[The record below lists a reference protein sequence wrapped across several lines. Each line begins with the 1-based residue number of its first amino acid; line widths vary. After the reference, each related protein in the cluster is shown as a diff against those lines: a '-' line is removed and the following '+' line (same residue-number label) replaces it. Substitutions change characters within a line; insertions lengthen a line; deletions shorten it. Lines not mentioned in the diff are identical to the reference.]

1 MKERLEE
8 AMESANNAV
17 DQVALRTP
25 NTSDK
30 PGRQDAGQSVTRIFP
45 YFVVAVLILWIISF
59 FWIDTHTVPKAIEI
73 LCLSFTFCF
82 AIFGLF
88 CAVRLPSGIFPFWAL
103 AGYATGLT
111 VVLWSFN
118 YITGD
123 NYYANAINDI
133 LGSLGIHLSDILYMV
148 VGFLSTLAVMLFTS
162 IGVTTVISA
171 YLRRYIPYV
180 LNSMNEHAKMGI
192 RGKSERFF
200 MIPDIVDIQEVV
212 LDPSE
217 TSHIFNFQ
225 RSLSISMY
233 LFVLGLL
240 VSSYL
245 FVNPYFLDVMS
256 WKTMLSITLML
267 SMFTPA
273 LILPWQIFRSIGAR
287 ARSEAHREYHL
298 WIGAK
303 NRLFTTFTALG
314 VFMMMFLL
322 SVYLGNNA
330 MDIIRNYLIFL
341 VPLLLTSAMYGT
353 LYCNNFEKYD
363 KERIVESFDEMRTRD
378 RSPFDCKSSKGGK
391 RLLTQQSVSLAIGRF
406 HFYI

>member
-1 MKERLEE
+1 MMKERLEE

-25 NTSDK
+25 KTSGK
-30 PGRQDAGQSVTRIFP
+30 SGKNDAGPSITRTFP
-45 YFVVAVLILWIISF
+45 YFVIAVLMLWIISF
-59 FWIDTHTVPKAIEI
+59 FWIDAHTVPKAIEL

-82 AIFGLF
+82 AVFGIF
-88 CAVRLPSGIFPFWAL
+88 CAVHLPNGVFPFWAL
-103 AGYATGLT
+103 AGYAICLT
-111 VVLWSFN
+111 AILWSFN
-118 YITGD
+118 YITGN
-123 NYYANAINDI
+123 NYYADAMYDI
-133 LGSLGIHLSDILYMV
+133 LGALGIHLSDILYTI

-180 LNSMNEHAKMGI
+180 LSSMNEHAKMGI

-200 MIPDIVDIQEVV
+200 MIPDIVDVREVV
-212 LDPSE
+212 LDPAE
-217 TSHIFNFQ
+217 TNHIFNFR
-225 RSLSISMY
+225 RSLSISTY

-287 ARSEAHREYHL
+287 ARSEAHREYYL

-303 NRLFTTFTALG
+303 NRLFTIFTALG

-330 MDIIRNYLIFL
+330 ADIIMNYIVFL
-341 VPLLLTSAMYGT
+341 VPLLLTSVMYGT
-353 LYCNNFEKYD
+353 LYSNNFEKYD
-363 KERIVESFDEMRTRD
+363 KERIVESFNEMRTRE
-378 RSPFDCKSSKGGK
+378 RSPFDC
-391 RLLTQQSVSLAIGRF
+391 
-406 HFYI
+406 

>member
-25 NTSDK
+25 KASEK
-30 PGRQDAGQSVTRIFP
+30 SGKYDAGPSITRTFP
-45 YFVVAVLILWIISF
+45 YFVVAVLILWIASF
-59 FWIDTHTVPKAIEI
+59 FWIDTRTVPKAIEI

-82 AIFGLF
+82 AVFGIF
-88 CAVRLPSGIFPFWAL
+88 CTIHLPNGVFPFWAL
-103 AGYATGLT
+103 AGYAVCLT
-111 VVLWSFN
+111 AILWSFN

-123 NYYANAINDI
+123 NYYADAIKDV
-133 LGSLGIHLSDILYMV
+133 LGALGVHLSGVLYTI

-162 IGVTTVISA
+162 IGVTAVISA
-171 YLRRYIPYV
+171 YLRKYIPYV
-180 LNSMNEHAKMGI
+180 LSSMNEHAKMGT

-200 MIPDIVDIQEVV
+200 MIPDIVDVREVI

-225 RSLSISMY
+225 RSLSISTY

-287 ARSEAHREYHL
+287 ARSEAHREYFL

-330 MDIIRNYLIFL
+330 ADIIMNYIVFL
-341 VPLLLTSAMYGT
+341 VPLLLTSVMYGT

-363 KERIVESFDEMRTRD
+363 KERIVESFDEMRTRE
-378 RSPFDCKSSKGGK
+378 RSPFDC
-391 RLLTQQSVSLAIGRF
+391 
-406 HFYI
+406 